1 MKIIIARYT
10 ENVEWSKQFENV
22 IICNKGE
29 KLEDGYNEII
39 YPDNVGR
46 ESHTY
51 YKYICDNYDNLD
63 DYLIFLQGNPFD
75 HSPNVINK
83 LNYYINAHK
92 NTNLNLNFEFI
103 SETLIQSNLTG
114 GPCDYH
120 GLPLLDVYEEL
131 FGERKTNMPF
141 VFGAGAQFI
150 VSREAIL
157 KRPKSFYEKIVKMNG
172 YHINPIECY
181 VIERFHPL
189 FFQ

>member
-22 IICNKGE
+22 VICNKGE

-75 HSPNVINK
+75 HSPNVINT
-83 LNYYINAHK
+83 LNNYINKYK
-92 NTNLNLNFEFI
+92 NKDLNLNFEFI
-103 SETLIQSNLTG
+103 SEDIINCNLAK
-114 GPCDYH
+114 CDNNYI
-120 GLPLLDVYEEL
+120 LPLQEVYEKLFNEKKLEL
-131 FGERKTNMPF
+131 QF

-157 KRPKSFYEKIVKMNG
+157 KRPKSFYEKIVKMNE
-172 YHINPIECY
+172 YHNLPVEAY
-181 VIERFHPL
+181 VIERFHSL